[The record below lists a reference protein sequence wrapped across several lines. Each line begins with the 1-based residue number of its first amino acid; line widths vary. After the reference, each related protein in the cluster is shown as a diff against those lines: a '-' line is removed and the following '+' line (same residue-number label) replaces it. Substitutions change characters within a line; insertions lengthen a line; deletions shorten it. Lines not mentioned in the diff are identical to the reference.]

1 MQWPHYKEEE
11 ESRAKSVVPC
21 TGSWR
26 GRPSCLADW
35 TQMSGLLSY
44 PASIIYSMT
53 PSAGRESAGSAHNP
67 RGPPLR
73 LLCPTTTPHLRG
85 CWEDRWGSTG
95 PSLYPGRSAEKEAN
109 MALILLKPRAIFT
122 AQWWDY
128 QEWLRSARRKQPED
142 RAATPKEKGAL
153 HTERAW
159 LSPTS
164 GKPWTWEPKPFRL
177 HTEKQLQHRERTPEV
192 IQWLSIYQEIKL
204 GLCWG
209 GTQGAGRAG
218 GTYIHGREERRLT
231 RKQDKVTVCK
241 GRKKITNATYQRKAS
256 SQALGQERWSPQP
269 GVPERTQDS
278 KGSVAECWPQTI
290 FRIAGL

>member
-11 ESRAKSVVPC
+11 ESRAKSVVSC

-35 TQMSGLLSY
+35 TQTSGLLSY
-44 PASIIYSMT
+44 PASVIYSMT
-53 PSAGRESAGSAHNP
+53 PPAGRESAPSAHNP
-67 RGPPLR
+67 RGPALR
-73 LLCPTTTPHLRG
+73 LLCPTPTP
-85 CWEDRWGSTG
+85 EA
-95 PSLYPGRSAEKEAN
+95 AEKTGEDQQDRHYTRGGRLRQKQTWH
-109 MALILLKPRAIFT
+109 LILLKPRAIFT

-128 QEWLRSARRKQPED
+128 QEWLRAARRTQPED
-142 RAATPKEKGAL
+142 WAATPKEKSAL

-164 GKPWTWEPKPFRL
+164 GKPWTWAPKPFRL
-177 HTEKQLQHRERTPEV
+177 HIEKQLQHRERTPEL

-241 GRKKITNATYQRKAS
+241 ARKKITNATYERKAS

-278 KGSVAECWPQTI
+278 KGSVAECSKPSSE
-290 FRIAGL
+290 